1 MLRIQMKQ
9 NTKILFEKRKKPVSI
24 ILPIQELVQNIKVI

>member
-9 NTKILFEKRKKPVSI
+9 NTKILFEKRKKRVSI